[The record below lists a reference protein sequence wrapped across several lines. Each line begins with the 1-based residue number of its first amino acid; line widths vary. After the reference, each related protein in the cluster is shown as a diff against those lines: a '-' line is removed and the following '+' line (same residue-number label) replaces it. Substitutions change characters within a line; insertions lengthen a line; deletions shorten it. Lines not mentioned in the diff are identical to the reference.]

1 MGIGYSRLDKDW
13 IQNKLNSFETVKT
26 YNVISNSKG
35 IVYRV
40 FNAMRYFKETRL
52 KKLNA
57 GLMIALIQMVIGVLL
72 VGGTSIAFFSDTAE
86 QHANPFSSG
95 KLVVSL
101 KNNHDDQFI
110 DISNLQPGE
119 RGSSTFTIS
128 NPGTLDF
135 SYQIEIH
142 QSGTLTEGD
151 HPLAITLQDSQGNQV
166 PLNAKRNLSP
176 GGEETLEVIWQLPFD
191 AGNEYQGASAHLS
204 LYVHASQVMSMNAR
218 SQ

>member
-1 MGIGYSRLDKDW
+1 
-13 IQNKLNSFETVKT
+13 
-26 YNVISNSKG
+26 
-35 IVYRV
+35 
-40 FNAMRYFKETRL
+40 L

-57 GLMIALIQMVIGVLL
+57 GLMIAIVQMAIGVLL

-86 QHANPFSSG
+86 QHANTFSSG
-95 KLVVSL
+95 KLIVSL
-101 KNNHDDQFI
+101 NNNHDNQFI

-119 RGSSTFTIS
+119 SGSSTFTIS

-142 QSGTLTEGD
+142 PSGTLTEGA
-151 HPLAITLQDSQGNQV
+151 HPLSITLQDSQGNQL

-176 GGEETLEVIWQLPFD
+176 GQEETLEVIWQLPID

-204 LYVHASQVMSMNAR
+204 LYVRASQFVSMNAR
-218 SQ
+218 SK